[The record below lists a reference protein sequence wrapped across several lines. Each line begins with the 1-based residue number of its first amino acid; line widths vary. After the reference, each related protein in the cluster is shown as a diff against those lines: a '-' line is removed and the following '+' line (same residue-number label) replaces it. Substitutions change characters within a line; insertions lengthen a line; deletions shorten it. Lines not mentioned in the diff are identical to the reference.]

1 MRTNYNNELSMKNV
15 NQTVVLNG
23 WVSKTRNLGG
33 LLFIDLRDRFGITQL
48 TFDPEAN
55 IYQEALKLKNEYVIE
70 IEGIVIERQSK
81 NKNLKTGDVEVL
93 VHKLRV
99 LSEAKQLP
107 IIISDDENISEEI
120 RLKYRYLDLR
130 RPMVQNYLLK
140 RHEIIQ
146 ATREILVNNGFYEL
160 ETPILGRSTPEG
172 ARDYLVPS
180 RIHKGE
186 FYALPQSPQIFKQL
200 FMVAGFEK
208 YFQYAKCFRDEDL
221 RSDRQP
227 EFSQID
233 IEASFIKEED
243 IFVLIENMM
252 SHTFKK
258 VLNIDLKTPFLK
270 MTYQDA
276 MDNYGSDKPDMRFEM
291 LLNDYTKYFKKIDI
305 PLFNDEEVIKGVIA
319 SDAKF
324 YSRKKIDELTNL
336 VKKHHGKALA
346 FVKYQDNAYSGS
358 IVKSLTEEQ
367 LIDLKLK
374 DNEILFLVPGNYDD
388 VSNSLGV
395 LRKKVAEDL
404 SLINE
409 KDYKFLWVTDWPLLE
424 YDSEDNRYYAKHH
437 PFTQPSNINI
447 LKNDPKSA
455 IARAYDIVLNGYEL
469 GGGSIRIHQ
478 KDVQDLM
485 FQTLGFT
492 DDEIKQ
498 RFGFFT
504 EALSYG
510 TPPHGGIALGLDRLV
525 MLMTNTTNIKDVIAF
540 PKTQNARDLMNE
552 SPNKVDIEQLKDLG
566 IKL

>member
-93 VHKLRV
+93 VHKLSV